1 MRRVTTDPA
10 AALAFAAARRWLLQP
25 GSGPAAS
32 AKWEALKQA
41 RRDFATYPYI
51 GSPSAEHPAHRQ
63 RVVAEH
69 RIIYRVD
76 PDTGD
81 SATAGDIRIV
91 ALSDPGNPD

>member
-1 MRRVTTDPA
+1 MRRVTADPA

-25 GSGPAAS
+25 GSGPTAG

-41 RRDFATYPYI
+41 RRDLKTYPYI
-51 GSPSAEHPAHRQ
+51 GSPSPEHPGHRQ

-91 ALSDPGNPD
+91 AVFGPGQP